1 MNEVHWQPHKG
12 KQTEALKLF
21 LEGVAIHR
29 IAKQLETTQQTVG
42 KWVKKGNWKEKL
54 QQQSDRVN
62 DSIIESVEEMKK
74 RHSKVVNLVV
84 GKFLTDLCENKIKV
98 SASEAAKM
106 LQHELELRVPKT
118 ISQYNFMKKETNIS
132 INLPEL
138 LRSIRNGEGI

>member
-1 MNEVHWQPHKG
+1 MKKEERLI